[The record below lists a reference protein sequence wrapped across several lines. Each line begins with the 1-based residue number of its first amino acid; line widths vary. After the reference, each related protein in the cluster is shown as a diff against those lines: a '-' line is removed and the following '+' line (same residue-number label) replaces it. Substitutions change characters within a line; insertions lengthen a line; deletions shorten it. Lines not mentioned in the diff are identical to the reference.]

1 MEELMATTEQ
11 AKPDQED
18 FDGVPGSVIG
28 RVVCLAETPSLRSV
42 VFRLRPE
49 ATTTAGKLVAIEG
62 KDHQGRSV
70 LVLSRVSDIF
80 DHNPHEDPLS
90 STVQD
95 VIPFPTKYAAE
106 GHSTVIYRAAK
117 SEPLEEALVTDD
129 GQIEKIRSVETLVR
143 AGASVFEAGPDL
155 MTGALGLE
163 PDPDKGLEVGT
174 IHGTDVKV
182 VLKKET
188 IQRHMFIAGGIGT
201 GKSYTRGVVGE
212 ELHAWGVPQINIDVN
227 GEMIEAT
234 KQLGGANLLPGKNGF
249 TLPLSALTSGDV
261 IEAIP
266 GINRSTNIAVLIE
279 YAHERLVKEKTLS
292 KGEHFGV
299 KELVDAISQYAPDLK
314 MDAAGTLRPA
324 VLRAQSLEKIP
335 YIGSPFD
342 WENQLKPGAV
352 INIDCRGLLISDLRL
367 IAAAIARD
375 LQRLAKANKI
385 PFVVFSIDEFHL
397 VAPND
402 DAVVTTQVLREIARI
417 GRHYRIG
424 LILTTQ
430 SPSDV
435 DRAILKR
442 LLTRFLH
449 AIEPDQLDALRG
461 VFSDASAELIQQ
473 LPKLP
478 IGTCIV
484 TGATETVKHATVIDI
499 RKRHTIHG
507 GQTPDVWADF
517 AKRGWTGKK
526 KLEV

>member
-1 MEELMATTEQ
+1 MATGQQPKTE
-11 AKPDQED
+11 ESG
-18 FDGVPGSVIG
+18 FEGVPGSVIG
-28 RVVCLAETPSLRSV
+28 RVVCLGETPSLRSV

-62 KDHQGRSV
+62 KDNQGRSV

-117 SEPLEEALVTDD
+117 SEPLEEALVEDD
-129 GQIEKIRSVETLVR
+129 GMIEKIRSVETLVR

-174 IHGTDVKV
+174 IHGSDVKV

-212 ELHAWGVPQINIDVN
+212 ELHVWGVPQINIDVN
-227 GEMIEAT
+227 GEMIDAT
-234 KQLGGANLLPGKNGF
+234 TQLGGVNLLPGKNGF

-266 GINRSTNIAVLIE
+266 GINRTTNIAVLIE
-279 YAHERLVKEKTLS
+279 YAHERLLKDETLG
-292 KGEHFGV
+292 KGENFGV

-324 VLRAQSLEKIP
+324 MLRAQSLEKIP

-342 WENQLKPGAV
+342 WEKQLKPGAI

-367 IAAAIARD
+367 IVAAIARD
-375 LQRLAKANKI
+375 LQRLAKGNKI

-402 DAVVTTQVLREIARI
+402 DHIVTTQVLREIARI

-473 LPKLP
+473 LPKMP
-478 IGTCIV
+478 IGTCVV

-499 RKRHTIHG
+499 RKRRTIHG

-517 AKRGWTGKK
+517 MKRGWTGKK

>member
-1 MEELMATTEQ
+1 MSTSEQ
-11 AKPDQED
+11 IKPEQEG
-18 FDGVPGSVIG
+18 FEGVAGGVIG

-95 VIPFPTKYAAE
+95 VIPFPTKYAGE
-106 GHSTVIYRAAK
+106 GHSTVIYRAAR
-117 SEPLEEALVTDD
+117 SEPLEEAVVKDD
-129 GQIEKIRSVETLVR
+129 GAIDRIRSVETLVR
-143 AGASVFEAGPDL
+143 AGAPVFEAGPDL

-163 PDPDKGLEVGT
+163 PDPDKGLNVGT
-174 IHGTDVKV
+174 VHGSDVSV

-212 ELHAWGVPQINIDVN
+212 ELHVWGVPQVNIDVN

-234 KQLGGANLLPGKNGF
+234 KQLGGENLVPGKNGF
-249 TLPLSALTSGDV
+249 TLPLSSLTAGD
-261 IEAIP
+261 ILDAIP
-266 GINRSTNIAVLIE
+266 GINPTTNIAVLIG
-279 YAHERLVKEKTLS
+279 YSHERLLKEKIA

-299 KELVDAISQYAPDLK
+299 KELVDAILRFAPDLK
-314 MDAAGTLRPA
+314 MDAANTLRPA
-324 VLRAQSLEKIP
+324 ELRAQSLDKIP

-342 WENQLKPGAV
+342 WEKKLKPGAI
-352 INIDCRGLLISDLRL
+352 INIDCRGLLVSDLRL

-375 LQRLAKANKI
+375 LQRLAKAAKI

-402 DAVVTTQVLREIARI
+402 DAVVSTQVLREIARI

-473 LPKLP
+473 LPKMP
-478 IGTCIV
+478 IGTCVV

-517 AKRGWTGKK
+517 VKRGWNGKK
-526 KLEV
+526 SLEV